1 MNKIGTISKETEL
14 NIFDREHHIP
24 YAKTVEVLID
34 KDGVRSFPIQDLDFF
49 RNLFIIGIVT
59 RQQNAGD
66 TRYSK
71 SGYKLITP
79 TQMARA
85 FVVFTQNN
93 NTIHDKMPLEWL
105 IREAPA
111 DPGSYAQILIEKEFT
126 AQSSSI
132 EFAGV
137 AALGLVG
144 GETRAVELTFI
155 YLPKSADC

>member
-1 MNKIGTISKETEL
+1 MSKIGTISKDTEL
-14 NIFDREHHIP
+14 GIFDREHHIP
-24 YAKTVEVLID
+24 YAKTVEVLVD
-34 KDGVRSFPIQDLDFF
+34 KDGVRSYPIQDLDFF
-49 RNLFIIGIVT
+49 RNYFIIGIVT
-59 RQQNAGD
+59 RQQNATD
-66 TRYSK
+66 NRYSK
-71 SGYKLITP
+71 SGYKIITAA
-79 TQMARA
+79 QMARA
-85 FVVFTQNN
+85 FVVMTQNN
-93 NTIHDKMPLEWL
+93 NTVHDKIPLEWL

-137 AALGLVG
+137 AALGLAV